1 MDTVI
6 GLGEIGK
13 PLFKIL
19 SPEEVY
25 PDTIGI
31 DINSPAY
38 NTKFNAMNICIPYS
52 DDFIKIVQDYIS
64 AYNPSLVIIHS
75 TVPIGTTSKIS
86 DKAVHSPILGKHDN
100 MEMFIRKFDK
110 WVGGKEAHKA
120 AAYLNGVGINCI
132 VVDKAEETEAL
143 KLMCLAKYGM
153 SIAFAEYQRRI
164 ADIYDFPYIDI
175 IKWDAN
181 YNRHVDPN
189 LRRPIIY
196 PLSSGKIGGHCIIPN
211 VEILNKQHPD
221 PILEEI
227 LKYQ

>member
-19 SPEEVY
+19 SEVY
-25 PDTIGI
+25 PDTVAI
-31 DINSPAY
+31 DIDSP
-38 NTKFNAMNICIPYS
+38 TDIKEIDIMNICIPYS

-75 TVPIGTTSKIS
+75 TVPIGATSKIS
-86 DKAVHSPILGKHDN
+86 DKAVHSPILGKHGN
-100 MEMFIRKFDK
+100 MEMSIRKFDK

-120 AAYLNGVGINCI
+120 AAYLNGAGINCI

-164 ADIYDFPYIDI
+164 AETYDFPYVDI
-175 IKWDAN
+175 LKWDAN
-181 YNRHVDPN
+181 YNRNVDPN

-196 PLSSGKIGGHCIIPN
+196 PPLGKINGHCVLSN
-211 VEILNKQHPD
+211 TKILNKQHPN

>member
-1 MDTVI
+1 MDAVI

-19 SPEEVY
+19 SEVY
-25 PDTIGI
+25 PRTIAI
-31 DINSPAY
+31 DIDSPKY
-38 NTKFNAMNICIPYS
+38 IKEIDIMNICIPYS

-64 AYNPSLVIIHS
+64 EYNPSLVIIHS
-75 TVPIGTTSKIS
+75 TVPIGTTDKIS
-86 DKAVHSPILGKHDN
+86 DKAVHSPILGKHGN
-100 MEMFIRKFDK
+100 MEMSIRKFDK

-120 AAYLNGVGINCI
+120 AAYLDGVGISCI

-143 KLMCLAKYGM
+143 KLICLAKYGM

-164 ADIYDFPYIDI
+164 AETYDFPYVDI

-181 YNRHVDPN
+181 YNRNVDPN
-189 LRRPIIY
+189 LKRPIIY
-196 PLSSGKIGGHCIIPN
+196 PITSGKIGGHCIIPN